1 MLEQR
6 FAGKTFAV
14 PESRSLEV
22 FCGLLERRGATVV
35 RCPLVSIHNSPDHLS
50 VVAWVKQFIFTP
62 PDFFVLLTG
71 EGLRRID
78 SCLEQHAADLIE
90 PFHLALAKSQKL
102 SRGPKPNAELKKR
115 GLQAELFATTPTT
128 DGVID
133 ALSQHQ
139 LAGRSVAVQLY
150 GEYQNP
156 PLIDFLNERGAKV
169 QTVAPYIYADDIE
182 EQKVVLL
189 INRLLSAEID
199 VIAFTSASQLT
210 RLWKVAKKHDCV
222 SELEE
227 SLNATIV
234 AAVGPV
240 IRDALLNKG
249 ISVEHMPEN
258 SFFLKPLV
266 NLLAAELSD

>member
-1 MLEQR
+1 MLDQH

-35 RCPLVSIHNSPDHLS
+35 RCPLVSIHNSPDHDS
-50 VVAWVKQFIFTP
+50 VIAWVNRFIASP

-78 SCLEQHAADLIE
+78 SCLGIHASELIE
-90 PFHLALAKSQKL
+90 PFHASLGKTKKI

-115 GLQAELFATTPTT
+115 GLQAELFATEPTT
-128 DGVID
+128 DGVIET
-133 ALSQHQ
+133 LKQCE

-150 GEYQNP
+150 GEYENP
-156 PLIDFLNERGAKV
+156 PLIDFLKSSGA
-169 QTVAPYIYADDIE
+169 TVRTIAPYIYADDIE
-182 EQKVVLL
+182 EQKVVSL
-189 INRLLSAEID
+189 INQLLSAEID

-210 RLWKVAKKHDCV
+210 RLWKVAKKQNCLA
-222 SELEE
+222 EMEIA
-227 SLNATIV
+227 LNKTIV

-240 IRDALLNKG
+240 IRDALHTKG
-249 ISVEHMPEN
+249 ISVNHMPE
-258 SFFLKPLV
+258 SAFFLKPLV
-266 NLLAAELSD
+266 NLLAKELTD